1 MDTLYN
7 LDPDDLAPVVS
18 PETIL
23 RFDYSTLEPD
33 TADTLRRAAERVRN
47 HASAVVL
54 DVGRA
59 LLEVKDL
66 LDHGQW
72 APWLESECQLKE
84 RTAQRMMNAAR
95 WAAEK
100 SVTVTD
106 LPPGILYRLS
116 ARSTPTE
123 TADEILARYSNGER
137 LSSQTVAAILRAERP
152 ARSEGRCPEQAEAPD
167 AGEPALAPENS
178 RPFKP
183 KAPGPARRDP
193 EAAEQQL
200 IALLLE
206 LPNVVQLIE
215 LLEACGNPLADP
227 IFDAWANSAGTA
239 TPDQPPAIET
249 APPTDVAAPAQRLS
263 GDMGGRLTAP
273 GNEPVQAMP
282 HRATGGGFSS

>member
-47 HASAVVL
+47 HASAVVI
-54 DVGRA
+54 DIGRA

-66 LDHGQW
+66 LNRGQW
-72 APWLESECQLKE
+72 GPWLEGECELKE

-95 WAAEK
+95 WVDDK

-116 ARSTPTE
+116 APLTSAE
-123 TADEILARYSNGER
+123 TADAILSRYSNGER
-137 LSSQTVAAILRAERP
+137 PSLETVADILRAARP
-152 ARSEGRCPEQAEAPD
+152 ARSGGRCPSQAEVPD
-167 AGEPALAPENS
+167 AGEPAQFDENS
-178 RPFKP
+178 APFKP
-183 KAPGPARRDP
+183 ETPTPAGLDP
-193 EAAEQQL
+193 EAARAAL
-200 IALLLE
+200 VALLAR

-227 IFDAWANSAGTA
+227 IFDAWPNSPGNA
-239 TPDQPPAIET
+239 TTGQPPAFET
-249 APPTDVAAPAQRLS
+249 APPTAVAAPA
-263 GDMGGRLTAP
+263 
-273 GNEPVQAMP
+273 
-282 HRATGGGFSS
+282 